1 MSDHEQL
8 SSRIGQRSEQADIDL
23 AVNLSQNN
31 ERAADLSSA
40 QVKHVQRLIQAIEKE
55 PSQYV

>member
-1 MSDHEQL
+1 MSVYEQL
-8 SSRIGQRSEQADIDL
+8 SSRIRQRSEQADIDL

-40 QVKHVQRLIQAIEKE
+40 QVKHVQCLIQTTQKE